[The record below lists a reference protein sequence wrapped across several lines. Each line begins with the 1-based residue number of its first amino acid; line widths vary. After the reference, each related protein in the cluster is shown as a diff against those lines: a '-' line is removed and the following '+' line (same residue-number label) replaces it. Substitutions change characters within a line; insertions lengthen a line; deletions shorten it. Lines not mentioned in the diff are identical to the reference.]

1 MRDYDEKTLEFIER
15 VFERSDEILR
25 QRQIQATE
33 SSFEQSDGEQ
43 MPRESKTSKRQRIS
57 YAIPG
62 LCAAVVI
69 GLCIM
74 TISKF
79 SIEPD
84 KDPDNTYTNAT
95 SETTSEKN
103 GTAISSTN
111 VTENMTI
118 TTMADTS
125 TIVTEALTT
134 NDTSDTTVTTSES
147 EEPSEQIEP
156 SEEPSDIIEEPEI
169 TTTKAVTQTAATTPV
184 QTEPPTT
191 TAKPVVQPTLCGDV
205 NGDGRVDIED
215 AVIIINYVNNK
226 DKITWAEH
234 YKKNKA
240 SDSKLSAE
248 QALANADTFKPSDK
262 REITHEDAE
271 AIIGYINGKNHLPTN
286 ELKDD

>member
-1 MRDYDEKTLEFIER
+1 MRDYDEKTMEFIER

-33 SSFEQSDGEQ
+33 SPFEQSYEEH
-43 MPRESKTSKRQRIS
+43 MPRESKTSKIHRIS
-57 YAIPG
+57 YAISG

-69 GLCIM
+69 GLCILTM
-74 TISKF
+74 SKY

-84 KDPDNTYTNAT
+84 NDPDNINPNAT
-95 SETTSEKN
+95 SDTTSEKN
-103 GTAISSTN
+103 GTAISKAN
-111 VTENMTI
+111 VTENITI

-125 TIVTEALTT
+125 IIVTEALIT
-134 NDTSDTTVTTSES
+134 NDTSDTTVTTSEN

-156 SEEPSDIIEEPEI
+156 SEEPSDIIEDPEI
-169 TTTKAVTQTAATTPV
+169 TTTKAVTQTATTKPV
-184 QTEPPTT
+184 QTTSTT
-191 TAKPVVQPTLCGDV
+191 TAKPVVEPTLCGDV
-205 NGDGRVDIED
+205 NGDGKVDIED

-262 REITHEDAE
+262 REITSEDAQ
-271 AIIGYINGKNHLPTN
+271 AIMGYINGKNHLPTN